1 MVKPGRFVT
10 RAAPPSLGAMLLTT
24 GVRRRNRPQWTSR
37 RRSGVDVRSAGTVSV
52 DITAHGG
59 AAAPA
64 ARAAGGTV
72 RDVSPAG
79 IVRADVPLSA
89 LDTIVGR
96 ADVDEVKPVV
106 RPLTGTEPAD
116 RRAQVTGALRAG
128 RPGGNRTS
136 RQPTA

>member
-1 MVKPGRFVT
+1 
-10 RAAPPSLGAMLLTT
+10 
-24 GVRRRNRPQWTSR
+24 
-37 RRSGVDVRSAGTVSV
+37 V

-89 LDTIVGR
+89 LVDIAGR

-128 RPGGNRTS
+128 RPGGDRTS
-136 RQPTA
+136 RRPTA